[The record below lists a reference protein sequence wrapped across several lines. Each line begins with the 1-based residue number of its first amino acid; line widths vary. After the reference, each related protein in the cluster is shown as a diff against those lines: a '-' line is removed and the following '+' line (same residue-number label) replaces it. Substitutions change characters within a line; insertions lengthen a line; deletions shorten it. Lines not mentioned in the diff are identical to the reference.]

1 MTQEPD
7 LMFYDG
13 ACGLCHR
20 SVKFVLARDLEGT
33 RFRYA
38 PLQGSTFQ
46 AAYDAT
52 RRGELPD
59 SVIVRTADGRTLVR
73 SRAALHICER
83 LGGGWRML
91 ARVVGLLPTWLLD
104 WGYDG
109 IARVR
114 GRLFA
119 RPEGSCPM
127 LPPELRGRFLP

>member
-1 MTQEPD
+1 MTP
-7 LMFYDG
+7 LVLVTG
-13 ACGLCHR
+13 ATGAVGSQLVDR
-20 SVKFVLARDLEGT
+20 L
-33 RFRYA
+33 
-38 PLQGSTFQ
+38 LQRQ
-46 AAYDAT
+46 Y
-52 RRGELPD
+52 R
-59 SVIVRTADGRTLVR
+59 VRVLVR

-104 WGYDG
+104 WGYDRV
-109 IARVR
+109 ARVR

>member
-13 ACGLCHR
+13 GCGLCHR

-46 AAYDAT
+46 ATYDAA
-52 RRGELPD
+52 RRGDLPD

-73 SRAALHICER
+73 SRAALHIGER

-91 ARVVGLLPTWLLD
+91 ARVVGLLPTWLRA
-104 WGYDG
+104 WGYDRV
-109 IARVR
+109 ARVR

-119 RPEGSCPM
+119 RPEGACPM